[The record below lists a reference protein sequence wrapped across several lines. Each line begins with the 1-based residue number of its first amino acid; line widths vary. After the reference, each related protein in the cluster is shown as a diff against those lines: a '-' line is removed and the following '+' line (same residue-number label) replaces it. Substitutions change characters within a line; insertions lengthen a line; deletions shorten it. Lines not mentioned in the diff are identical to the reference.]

1 MKMDKLVI
9 AFCAFL
15 AVACNKE
22 LDLAAKYDNTQSSVV
37 PDESENYNPEIAGEW
52 DQFTLSEKSVVS
64 QEGIDMKG
72 YWPDGKISVL
82 QMSEG
87 RYVCFWGEKYS
98 YRTMADTP
106 YPEKHI
112 SMVQVA
118 NRVFGQG
125 INDVE
130 GFSDGGGWLTG
141 VYPLKDGRMAGF
153 FHAESHW
160 RGNSGGHAYKSI
172 GVAYSSDGGVTWTK
186 GDKILNV
193 DYLKPQSPQ
202 WSGLG
207 DGCVVFN
214 SARNQFICYY
224 SANDGSDYKICMAVS
239 DDPAGASGTW
249 KKWDGVGFTGTGYD
263 SATDMGGKD
272 VSIVGLRSVAG
283 ANPSVMWNKYRQKW
297 IMVYASWSKILVM
310 SFSEDGITWS
320 NPIEIIGK
328 NFSEAA
334 GYPNLISS
342 SGDAEG
348 AKIVHLYYAS
358 NQRSNGTRDLAHRV
372 ITYK

>member
-118 NRVFGQG
+118 DRGLS
-125 INDVE
+125 IKRWAY
-130 GFSDGGGWLTG
+130 GWFL
-141 VYPLKDGRMAGF
+141 PCRKSLAWKF
-153 FHAESHW
+153 W
-160 RGNSGGHAYKSI
+160 RSCI
-172 GVAYSSDGGVTWTK
+172 
-186 GDKILNV
+186 
-193 DYLKPQSPQ
+193 
-202 WSGLG
+202 
-207 DGCVVFN
+207 
-214 SARNQFICYY
+214 
-224 SANDGSDYKICMAVS
+224 
-239 DDPAGASGTW
+239 
-249 KKWDGVGFTGTGYD
+249 
-263 SATDMGGKD
+263 
-272 VSIVGLRSVAG
+272 
-283 ANPSVMWNKYRQKW
+283 
-297 IMVYASWSKILVM
+297 
-310 SFSEDGITWS
+310 
-320 NPIEIIGK
+320 
-328 NFSEAA
+328 
-334 GYPNLISS
+334 
-342 SGDAEG
+342 
-348 AKIVHLYYAS
+348 
-358 NQRSNGTRDLAHRV
+358 
-372 ITYK
+372 